1 MLKAYSTKEL
11 QDFFQLLETEYDVQ
25 IPIKLHD
32 NTRTLG
38 KIGEGE
44 MALLGGVLP
53 MKPTGVFAPYQ
64 EVILTFAGEEIKLP
78 EVPKPIFVVGFTA
91 RDAACL
97 EFIDRFY
104 QKNFA
109 DGPYLAKR
117 NSSVVVCIGGK
128 CGVDGAF
135 LPIAGCNCDLELIY
149 DGEKFITLAYS
160 DIGKKLIAKALGGVK
175 VADDKIADLKKES
188 AKLSSSETELLQ
200 AASKLI
206 LENKVP
212 ESFWQNISNRCI
224 ACTGCTLVCPTCT
237 CFDVFDRR
245 TNSDQKIERVRMR
258 DSCQLGGFMSEA
270 SGHNP
275 MGKEFQRTRRR
286 IHHKL
291 AADVTRFGHITC
303 FNCGRCDQVCPAQI
317 GIKSVCREMIKELS
331 L

>member
-1 MLKAYSTKEL
+1 MLKAYTTKEL
-11 QDFFQLLETEYDVQ
+11 QDFFQLLEAEYDVQ

-64 EVILTFAGEEIKLP
+64 EVILTFEGEEIKLP
-78 EVPKPIFVVGFTA
+78 RAPKPIFVVGFTA
-91 RDAACL
+91 ADAACL

-117 NSSVVVCIGGK
+117 NNSVIVCITGK
-128 CGVDGAF
+128 CGVDGTL
-135 LPIAGCNCDLELIY
+135 LPIAGSNCDLELIY
-149 DGEKFITLAYS
+149 DGEKFIALAYS
-160 DIGKKLIAKALGGVK
+160 DIGKKLTNRVFGGTE
-175 VADDKIADLKKES
+175 VADDKIAKLKE
-188 AKLSSSETELLQ
+188 AAEKLSNSETEMLQ

-212 ESFWQNISNRCI
+212 EYFWQKISNRCI
-224 ACTGCTLVCPTCT
+224 TCTGCTLVCPTCT
-237 CFDVFDRR
+237 CFDVFDRK
-245 TNSDQKIERVRMR
+245 TSSDQKTERVRIR
-258 DSCQLGGFMSEA
+258 DSCQLGGFMYEA

-291 AADVTRFGHITC
+291 AADVIRFGHITC
-303 FNCGRCDQVCPAQI
+303 FNCGRCDQVCPSNI
-317 GIKSVCREMIKELS
+317 GIKSVCREMVSEFG
-331 L
+331 